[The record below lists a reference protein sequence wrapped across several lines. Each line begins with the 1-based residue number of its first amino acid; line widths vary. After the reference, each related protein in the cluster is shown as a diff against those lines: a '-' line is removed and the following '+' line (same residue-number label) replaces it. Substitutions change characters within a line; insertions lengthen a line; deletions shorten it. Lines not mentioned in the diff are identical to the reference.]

1 MRVRN
6 IQIDGADIF
15 RGIFHEQAKS
25 YARFQDY
32 FLGEIFISPTAL
44 IPIARR
50 DGFEEDKNWR
60 SARKEL
66 GMIAKA
72 LGREAYELSNA
83 GKLFLDAQ
91 KEAPK
96 KAKEDFRKLK
106 KSDFAHAYERSSCR
120 VWLSIR

>member
-1 MRVRN
+1 
-6 IQIDGADIF
+6 
-15 RGIFHEQAKS
+15 
-25 YARFQDY
+25 
-32 FLGEIFISPTAL
+32 
-44 IPIARR
+44 
-50 DGFEEDKNWR
+50 
-60 SARKEL
+60 
-66 GMIAKA
+66 MIAKA